1 MGFLDKLFN
10 RTDINI
16 AVEQF
21 QATPGAFLIDVRT
34 GPEYEAGHTGHKRP
48 ALCILPERRPLR
60 PGCLH
65 DPGDGLQECDKYR
78 RCEPL

>member
-21 QATPGAFLIDVRT
+21 QA
-34 GPEYEAGHTGHKRP
+34 KP
-48 ALCILPERRPLR
+48 ATSRAL
-60 PGCLH
+60 
-65 DPGDGLQECDKYR
+65 
-78 RCEPL
+78 

>member
-21 QATPGAFLIDVRT
+21 RATPGAFLIDVRT
-34 GPEYEAGHTGHKRP
+34 GP
-48 ALCILPERRPLR
+48 
-60 PGCLH
+60 
-65 DPGDGLQECDKYR
+65 
-78 RCEPL
+78 